1 MQTYQNKIWIF
12 DDIIDK
18 KFQDEIENVLV
29 GYDSGFSWY
38 LIPEIAPPLKG
49 EQTTVT
55 GRPALSHS
63 IVNRDGQN
71 SNFHEFIK
79 PMVEEA
85 CRKTN
90 YNFSVFS
97 QGRTF
102 LQFPL
107 NLKDR
112 HILDE
117 LHVDNRITPHLVVL
131 YYVKDA
137 DGDTIIY
144 ENHYSNEKSVP
155 DLDKRI
161 IKKRVTPKKGRV
173 VLFDGWYWH
182 TAEQPTNDMRCI
194 INYNVM

>member
-1 MQTYQNKIWIF
+1 MDYQNKIWVF

-18 KFQDEIENVLV
+18 NYQDEIENILV
-29 GYDSGFSWY
+29 GRDSGFSWY
-38 LIPEIAPPLKG
+38 FIPEVAPPLLG
-49 EQTTVT
+49 EKTTVT
-55 GRPALSHS
+55 GRPAMSHS

-71 SNFHEFIK
+71 SNFHEFIR

-85 CRKTN
+85 CKRTN
-90 YNFSVFS
+90 NIFSVFS

-107 NLKDR
+107 NIKDR

-131 YYVKDA
+131 YYVIDA

-155 DLDKRI
+155 EHDKRI
-161 IKKRVTPKKGRV
+161 IKKKVTPKKGRI

-182 TAEQPTNDMRCI
+182 TAEQPTNSNRCI